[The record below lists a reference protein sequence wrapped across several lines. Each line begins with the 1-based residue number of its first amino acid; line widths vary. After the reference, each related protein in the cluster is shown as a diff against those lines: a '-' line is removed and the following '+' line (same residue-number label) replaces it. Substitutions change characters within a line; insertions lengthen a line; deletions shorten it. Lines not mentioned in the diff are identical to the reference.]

1 MDFLCSTDSEGYVG
15 CIRNLKVQGE
25 NIDALDLMEDESKIF
40 GLQIDGCNITN
51 YCRGNTM
58 CQHGGKCLSEWH
70 GVACDCTDT
79 HYTGKACHFCK

>member
-1 MDFLCSTDSEGYVG
+1 MG

-25 NIDALDLMEDESKIF
+25 DIDALDLMEQDSVI
-40 GLQIDGCNITN
+40 GLTIDGCNITN
-51 YCRGNTM
+51 YCQGNYM

-79 HYTGKACHFCK
+79 HYTGRACHFCEYLVLSLS